1 MAFGVMVAWDAE
13 LDKEEE
19 ERAEVERAIGVED
32 VKANDDPLALR
43 RDGGTA
49 I

>member
-13 LDKEEE
+13 LDMEEE
-19 ERAEVERAIGVED
+19 ESAEVERASGVED
-32 VKANDDPLALR
+32 VKDNDDPLAPR